1 MKSPRLSIEVFNMS
15 TIKRLKQILSS
26 WHELARFGIY
36 NGKKVETLEME
47 WEVFD
52 IVGEF
57 DYTNN

>member
-1 MKSPRLSIEVFNMS
+1 MS

-26 WHELARFGIY
+26 WYELARFGIY
-36 NGKKVETLEME
+36 NGEKVETLEME